1 MSMYELTQKYD
12 TINLYRSGA
21 AVKLE
26 LNRPERL
33 NALSDELAGQL
44 LALLQE
50 VAEDPSV
57 RSVLITGAGRAFC
70 SGADIQQPAADGA
83 SRPEVRK
90 ILGEV
95 YHPILRTIRQ
105 MPKPVI
111 CAANGPVAGV
121 GNALALGA
129 DLVLA
134 AESAYFLLAY
144 VNIGIAPDGG
154 SFLLVASRV
163 GFARAT
169 EMAML
174 GERISAPRALEWG
187 LINQVWPD
195 TELKGRAEDLA
206 LRMANG
212 PTRSYAGIKRELNTW
227 TFAQMDEALE
237 VEIQVMAEL
246 RATAD
251 AAEGRA
257 AFAEKRAA
265 EFIGR

>member
-1 MSMYELTQKYD
+1 MYELVQQYG

-21 AVKLE
+21 GVKLE

-33 NALSDELAGQL
+33 NALSEQLAKQL

-50 VAEDPSV
+50 VAADSSV

-70 SGADIQQPAADGA
+70 GGADIREAAEGA
-83 SRPEVRK
+83 PQPEVRQ

-111 CAANGPVAGV
+111 CAANGPVVGV
-121 GNALALGA
+121 GNSLALGA
-129 DLVLA
+129 DLIVA

-154 SFLLVASRV
+154 TFALIASRV
-163 GFARAT
+163 GFTRAT

-174 GERISAPRALEWG
+174 GERISAPHALDWG

-195 TELKGRAEDLA
+195 TELKPRAEELA
-206 LRMANG
+206 LRLANG
-212 PTRSYAGIKRELNTW
+212 PTRSYAGIKRELNAW
-227 TFAQMDEALE
+227 SLDQLDEALE
-237 VEIQVMAEL
+237 LEISVLAGL
-246 RATAD
+246 RGTAD

-257 AFAEKRAA
+257 AFVEKRPTQ
-265 EFIGR
+265 FTGQ

>member
-1 MSMYELTQKYD
+1 MYELVHKYD

-21 AVKLE
+21 GVELE

-33 NALSDELAGQL
+33 NALDDQTAMQL

-70 SGADIQQPAADGA
+70 SGADIQQSADGA
-83 SRPEVRK
+83 SRPEVRE

-129 DLVLA
+129 DLVVA

-174 GERISAPRALEWG
+174 GERISASRALDWG

-195 TELKGRAEDLA
+195 SELKARAEELA
-206 LRMANG
+206 ARLANG

-227 TFAQMDEALE
+227 TYAQMDEALE

-246 RATAD
+246 RTTAD

-257 AFAEKRAA
+257 AFTEKRAA
-265 EFIGR
+265 QFIGR

>member
-1 MSMYELTQKYD
+1 MYELVRDYG

-21 AVKLE
+21 SVKLE

-33 NALSDELAGQL
+33 NALDDQTAMQL
-44 LALLQE
+44 LALLGE
-50 VAEDPSV
+50 VAEDRSA

-70 SGADIQQPAADGA
+70 SGADVLQPSDGA
-83 SRPEVRK
+83 SRPEVRQ

-129 DLVLA
+129 DLIVA

-154 SFLLVASRV
+154 SFLLAASRV

-174 GERISAPRALEWG
+174 GERISASRALAWG
-187 LINQVWPD
+187 LINEVWPD
-195 TELKGRAEDLA
+195 AELPERAESLA
-206 LRMANG
+206 LRLAEG
-212 PTRSYAGIKRELNTW
+212 PTQSYAGIKRELNTW
-227 TFAQMDEALE
+227 TFAQMDAALE
-237 VEIQVMAEL
+237 VEIQVLAEL
-246 RATAD
+246 RVTAD

-257 AFAEKRAA
+257 AFAQKRPAQ
-265 EFIGR
+265 FVGR

>member
-1 MSMYELTQKYD
+1 MSMYELVHEYD
-12 TINLYRSGA
+12 AINLYRSGA
-21 AVKLE
+21 GVKLE

-33 NALSDELAGQL
+33 NALSEQLARQL
-44 LALLQE
+44 LVLLQE
-50 VAEDPSV
+50 VAGDSSV

-70 SGADIQQPAADGA
+70 GGADIREVGEGA
-83 SRPEVRK
+83 PQPEVRQ

-111 CAANGPVAGV
+111 CAANGPVVGV
-121 GNALALGA
+121 GNSLALGA
-129 DLVLA
+129 DLIVA

-154 SFLLVASRV
+154 TFALIASRV

-174 GERISAPRALEWG
+174 GERISARRARDWG

-195 TELKGRAEDLA
+195 TELTARAEDLA
-206 LRMANG
+206 VRMANG
-212 PTRSYAGIKRELNTW
+212 PTRSYAGIKRELNAW
-227 TFAQMDEALE
+227 TLAQLDDALE
-237 VEIQVMAEL
+237 LEIGVLAGL

-257 AFAEKRAA
+257 AFVEKRTTQ
-265 EFIGR
+265 FTGQ